1 MKKIAKPEFP
11 DIIYRGYICYLDMV
25 SRFPGIKAS
34 FNFVNKDF
42 PYLHKHTHWE
52 IILVTQGSCTHTL
65 NNIPRIMSRGDAVIV
80 RPNEEHKIE
89 NLPISN
95 PDERQSSQHIAIHF
109 SDEVAVN
116 ILSIYNHSDF
126 FEENSSLY
134 LQLSENRLNNR
145 INKLIYIQ
153 LLSRLEYE
161 TNTLIIVNKFFM
173 EYIEQKMNTSSFH
186 YPDWLNVFLQ
196 KINNPSCFNKSID
209 VLAADTPYSYS
220 RLSVLF
226 KEYTNTPLSQYI
238 TEIKM
243 KYATKLLKRTN
254 MNILH
259 ISTYLGYDSIASF
272 NRNFKKYFNTTPSDY
287 RKENQIINSKN
298 EPPSPIETL

>member
-1 MKKIAKPEFP
+1 MKKIVKPEYP

-25 SRFPGIKAS
+25 SRFPGIKAC

-52 IILVTQGSCTHTL
+52 IILITQGTCTHTL
-65 NNIPRIMSRGDAVIV
+65 NGIPRIMSRGDAIIV

-89 NLPISN
+89 NLPSSN
-95 PDERQSSQHIAIHF
+95 PSEQQTSQHIAIHF
-109 SDEVAVN
+109 SNEVADN
-116 ILSIYNHSDF
+116 ILSVYNHSDF
-126 FEENSSLY
+126 FEESSSLY
-134 LQLSENRLNNR
+134 LQLSENRLSNR

-153 LLSRLEYE
+153 LLSQLEYE
-161 TNTLIIVNKFFM
+161 TNTLLLVNKFFM

-196 KINNPSCFNKSID
+196 KLNNPSNFNKSIE
-209 VLAADTPYSYS
+209 VLASETPYSYS

-243 KYATKLLKRTN
+243 KYATKLLSRTN
-254 MNILH
+254 MNVLH
-259 ISTYLGYDSIASF
+259 ISTFLGYDSIASF

-287 RKENQIINSKN
+287 RKENQIKKPLDATNSALD
-298 EPPSPIETL
+298 TL